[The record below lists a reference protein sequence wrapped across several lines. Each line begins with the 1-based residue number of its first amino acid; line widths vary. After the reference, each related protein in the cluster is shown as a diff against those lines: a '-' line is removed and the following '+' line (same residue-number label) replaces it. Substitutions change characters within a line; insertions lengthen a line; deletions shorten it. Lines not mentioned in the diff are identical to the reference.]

1 MAAANP
7 HLAAIMEAEMRS
19 SPRYSAAASRLAQLC
34 AFSGSE
40 ETFWNSCLTLFAEIA
55 GARAAVLYRA
65 EGADAQ
71 WHARLA
77 LPAEILAATNTRAL
91 LALGAQ
97 LAVEGAQHGFARRP
111 LKSEQLPG
119 DAGWLLAVGHGD
131 NTAIVLLLGAVAE
144 AQADDALSRLRLVAH
159 VPSLFQIQQG
169 AARSELAVGHFAGV
183 LDLASLLNT
192 QRRFLASA
200 MTLCNE
206 LAVRHQC
213 DRVSLG
219 WLKGEYV
226 RLRAIS
232 NSERFERRMESVQQL
247 EAAMEESM
255 DQDEPVVWPSPTDQ
269 HLVTR
274 DLEAVS
280 VAQGVKNLCSIPLR
294 LDGGPVAV
302 LVCERNA
309 APFAEFELRLLS
321 LCGEVAL
328 RQLTDLERDD
338 RWFGGRWLAA
348 GKARAARLVGP
359 RHTGAKI
366 ISVLLLALLAW
377 LIFGSMNHRV
387 DAPFALRTEQA
398 VFVTAPFNSF
408 LDQVKVEPGAIVKKG
423 DVLATLDT
431 RELVAEEGSALAD
444 LDAYVRE
451 TRKANAADKLA
462 EMGIASAKAAQARA
476 KLEIVQLRRAQSA
489 ITAPFDG
496 VVIEGDLKKRIGAP
510 VHQGDV
516 LFRIARTDQFYVECQ
531 VAESDV
537 RELEAGGT
545 GEIAFASQPKLT
557 FPVRI
562 RQIDPVA
569 EAKPTGTVILARCA
583 LAENPA
589 DWWRPGMS
597 GIAKLDAGRRSPGWI
612 LTRRTVDYLR
622 LHLWW

>member
-1 MAAANP
+1 
-7 HLAAIMEAEMRS
+7 MRTTS
-19 SPRYSAAASRLAQLC
+19 RYSAAASRLAQLC

-40 ETFWNSCLTLFAEIA
+40 ETFWNSCLTLFAEVS
-55 GARAAVLYRA
+55 GARAVVLYRA
-65 EGADAQ
+65 EGADAP

-77 LPAEILAATNTRAL
+77 LPAEILAAANMRAL

-97 LAVEGAQHGFARRP
+97 LAIEGVRHGVAKR
-111 LKSEQLPG
+111 LLQSEQLPG
-119 DAGWLLAVGHGD
+119 EGGWLLAVGHGES
-131 NTAIVLLLGAVAE
+131 TAIVLLLGAVAE

-159 VPSLFQIQQG
+159 VPSLFQLQQG
-169 AARSELAVGHFAGV
+169 AARSEVAVGHFAAV

-206 LAVRHQC
+206 LASRHQC

-232 NSERFERRMESVQQL
+232 NSERFEKRMESVQQL
-247 EAAMEESM
+247 EAAMEESL
-255 DQDEPVVWPSPTDQ
+255 DQDEPVVWPAPAGQ

-274 DLEAVS
+274 DLEAFS
-280 VAQGVKNLCSIPLR
+280 VGQGVKHLCSIPLR
-294 LDGGPVAV
+294 IEGGPVAV

-338 RWFGGRWLAA
+338 RWFGARWMGA
-348 GKARAARLVGP
+348 GKARAARLLGP
-359 RHTGAKI
+359 RHTGAKLA
-366 ISVLLLALLAW
+366 SLLLLALLAW

-408 LDQVKVEPGAIVKKG
+408 LEAVRVEPGAVVKKG

-431 RELVAEEGSALAD
+431 RELVAEEGNALAD
-444 LDAYVRE
+444 HDAFVRE
-451 TRKANAADKLA
+451 TRKATAADKLA
-462 EMGIASAKAAQARA
+462 EMGIASAKATQAQAR
-476 KLEIVQLRRAQSA
+476 LEIVRLRRAQSA

-496 VVIEGDLKKRIGAP
+496 VVIEGDLKQRIGAP
-510 VHQGDV
+510 VRQGDV
-516 LFRIARTDQFYVECQ
+516 LFRVARTDQFYVECQ
-531 VAESDV
+531 LAESDV
-537 RELEAGGT
+537 RELHAGGA

-557 FPVRI
+557 FPIRI
-562 RQIDPVA
+562 RQIDPIA
-569 EAKPTGTVILARCA
+569 ESKQAGNVILARCA
-583 LAENPA
+583 VADKPA

-597 GIAKLDAGRRSPGWI
+597 GVAKLDAGRRSPGWI

>member
-1 MAAANP
+1 
-7 HLAAIMEAEMRS
+7 MEAELRTT
-19 SPRYSAAASRLAQLC
+19 PRYAAAASRLAELC

-40 ETFWNSCLTLFAEIA
+40 EMFWNTCLTLFAEVA
-55 GARAAVLYRA
+55 GARAVVLYRA
-65 EGADAQ
+65 GGADGK
-71 WHARLA
+71 WHAKLA
-77 LPAEILAATNTRAL
+77 LPAEILAATNTRML
-91 LALGAQ
+91 LTLGAQ
-97 LAVEGAQHGFARRP
+97 VAAESSRLGFVKRL
-111 LKSEQLPG
+111 LKSDQASGE
-119 DAGWLLAVGHGD
+119 GWLLAIGHGET
-131 NTAIVLLLGAVAE
+131 TAIILLLGPVAE
-144 AQADDALSRLRLVAH
+144 TQADDALARLRLVAH
-159 VPSLFQIQQG
+159 VPSLFQLQQG
-169 AARSELAVGHFAGV
+169 VARSEVAVGHFAAV
-183 LDLASLLNT
+183 LDLASLLNA

-206 LAVRHQC
+206 LAARHQC

-232 NSERFERRMESVQQL
+232 NSEKFERRMESVRQL
-247 EAAMEESM
+247 EAVMEESL
-255 DQDEPVVWPSPTDQ
+255 DQDEPVISPAPEGQ

-274 DLEAVS
+274 DHEAFS
-280 VAQGVKNLCSIPLR
+280 SAQGVKHLCSVPLR
-294 LDGGPVAV
+294 LEGGPVAV

-309 APFAEFELRLLS
+309 APFAEFEIRLLS

-338 RWFGGRWLAA
+338 RWFGARWMAA
-348 GKARAARLVGP
+348 GKSRAARLLGP

-366 ISVLLLALLAW
+366 AALLLLTLLAW
-377 LIFGSMNHRV
+377 LIFGKMNYRV

-408 LDQVKVEPGAIVKKG
+408 LEDVKVEPGTVVKKG

-431 RELVAEEGSALAD
+431 RELVSEEGNALAD
-444 LDAYVRE
+444 HDAYMRE
-451 TRKANAADKLA
+451 TRKASAADKLA
-462 EMGIASAKAAQARA
+462 EMGIASAKADQARA
-476 KLEIVQLRRAQSA
+476 RLKIIQLRRAQSS

-531 VAESDV
+531 VGETDV
-537 RELEAGGT
+537 RELRTNGA

-557 FPVRI
+557 FPIQI

-569 EAKPTGTVILARCA
+569 EAKPAGNIILARCA
-583 LAENPA
+583 LAESPA

-597 GIAKLDAGRRSPGWI
+597 GVAKLDVGQRSPGWI